1 MNIPKYSLENRKVIY
16 FFLAILLI
24 GGVISFF
31 KLPKKEDAP
40 FVIKTAVLVTQYPGA
55 NPHEVEKLIT
65 EPIERE
71 IQSMTDVYQIKSES
85 YFGLSKIS
93 IELQPTIDPDYMPV
107 KWDELRRKVANI
119 QPKLPSGASTIT
131 VNDDFGDVYG
141 IYYALTADEGFSY
154 TDLRDWAQ
162 RIRTQL
168 TPIEGVQKVMLYG
181 EQTEVINVKI
191 STSKLSALGID
202 PTSIMG
208 ILQKQNI
215 QVNTG
220 DIATEIYQ
228 LRLRTEGTYT
238 SLEDI
243 ENQLIISKDGRE
255 ARLGDIATVERGY
268 YDPPSTLMRVNGKR
282 AIGIG

>member
-255 ARLGDIATVERGY
+255 ARLGGY
-268 YDPPSTLMRVNGKR
+268 CNSGAWIL
-282 AIGIG
+282 

>member
-1 MNIPKYSLENRKVIY
+1 M
-16 FFLAILLI
+16 AILLI

-208 ILQKQNI
+208 ILQKQN
-215 QVNTG
+215 TG
-220 DIATEIYQ
+220 EYRRYSDRNLSVALAYGRDLYQ
-228 LRLRTEGTYT
+228 SGRYRKPVDYQQGRTG
-238 SLEDI
+238 SPF
-243 ENQLIISKDGRE
+243 G
-255 ARLGDIATVERGY
+255 GY
-268 YDPPSTLMRVNGKR
+268 CNSGAWIL
-282 AIGIG
+282 

>member
-1 MNIPKYSLENRKVIY
+1 M
-16 FFLAILLI
+16 
-24 GGVISFF
+24 
-31 KLPKKEDAP
+31 
-40 FVIKTAVLVTQYPGA
+40 
-55 NPHEVEKLIT
+55 
-65 EPIERE
+65 
-71 IQSMTDVYQIKSES
+71 
-85 YFGLSKIS
+85 
-93 IELQPTIDPDYMPV
+93 
-107 KWDELRRKVANI
+107 
-119 QPKLPSGASTIT
+119 
-131 VNDDFGDVYG
+131 
-141 IYYALTADEGFSY
+141 
-154 TDLRDWAQ
+154 RDWAQ

-255 ARLGDIATVERGY
+255 AVWGILQQWSVDIMIRLQ
-268 YDPPSTLMRVNGKR
+268 P
-282 AIGIG
+282 

>member
-1 MNIPKYSLENRKVIY
+1 
-16 FFLAILLI
+16 
-24 GGVISFF
+24 
-31 KLPKKEDAP
+31 
-40 FVIKTAVLVTQYPGA
+40 
-55 NPHEVEKLIT
+55 
-65 EPIERE
+65 
-71 IQSMTDVYQIKSES
+71 
-85 YFGLSKIS
+85 
-93 IELQPTIDPDYMPV
+93 
-107 KWDELRRKVANI
+107 
-119 QPKLPSGASTIT
+119 
-131 VNDDFGDVYG
+131 
-141 IYYALTADEGFSY
+141 
-154 TDLRDWAQ
+154 
-162 RIRTQL
+162 
-168 TPIEGVQKVMLYG
+168 MLYG

-255 ARLGDIATVERGY
+255 ARLGILQQWSVDTMIRLQ
-268 YDPPSTLMRVNGKR
+268 P
-282 AIGIG
+282 

>member
-1 MNIPKYSLENRKVIY
+1 
-16 FFLAILLI
+16 
-24 GGVISFF
+24 
-31 KLPKKEDAP
+31 
-40 FVIKTAVLVTQYPGA
+40 
-55 NPHEVEKLIT
+55 
-65 EPIERE
+65 
-71 IQSMTDVYQIKSES
+71 
-85 YFGLSKIS
+85 
-93 IELQPTIDPDYMPV
+93 
-107 KWDELRRKVANI
+107 
-119 QPKLPSGASTIT
+119 
-131 VNDDFGDVYG
+131 
-141 IYYALTADEGFSY
+141 
-154 TDLRDWAQ
+154 
-162 RIRTQL
+162 
-168 TPIEGVQKVMLYG
+168 MLYG

-243 ENQLIISKDGRE
+243 ENQLNISKDGRE

-268 YDPPSTLMRVNGKR
+268 YDPPSTLMRVTNIFFFISFCFFDDSLILFSSFVGKNSTTVK
-282 AIGIG
+282 ANT